1 MKEQLIPFAD
11 QLPVEQHTR
20 FMRKLAEQLAK
31 DLHPMFDKE
40 IPENPAPDWILSQL
54 YSSVERL
61 IVERGNSLGAVM
73 YRIDL
78 PEKKINALMAGTHPD
93 ERIRVLSNEILERE
107 AKKVWMRL
115 HYASK

>member
-1 MKEQLIPFAD
+1 MK
-11 QLPVEQHTR
+11 
-20 FMRKLAEQLAK
+20 KLAEQLAK
-31 DLHPMFDKE
+31 DLHPIFDEE
-40 IPENPAPDWILSQL
+40 IPENPAPDWILSRL

-61 IVERGNSLGAVM
+61 ITERSNSLAAVM

-93 ERIRVLSNEILERE
+93 KRIQVLSNEILERE
-107 AKKVWMRL
+107 ARKVWMRL